1 MVNFVEEM
9 RVVFR
14 MHRLDYKRLKCVAL
28 FGKVNSNVDLAI
40 DTCLGG
46 CCG

>member
-1 MVNFVEEM
+1 MINSVEEK
-9 RVVFR
+9 RVVYR
-14 MHRLDYKRLKCVAL
+14 MHRLDYKRFICVAL
-28 FGKVNSNVDLAI
+28 FTKVNSNVDLAK